1 MDDDEIQGGVSQVI
15 ILGILLFFMFRPEGG
30 YLQRLEF
37 LKFLIENG
45 ILLENIFL
53 FEVFSLL
60 VLFPIFISLYIFRNP
75 LGRAISRSMY
85 SLMAN
90 DLIKEFDKNDDSQ
103 LSKEEAKGLIDTILE
118 DLEESARISFDS
130 DTLFEKHD
138 SDKDG
143 KLNGNELTS
152 LILELFAQEL
162 AHSNQESPSAD
173 EPVAVG
179 SGEDEMQKLDRL
191 YNEGYLSKE
200 RYERLKQDLS
210 R

>member
-15 ILGILLFFMFRPEGG
+15 ILGILLFFKFRPEGG

-45 ILLENIFL
+45 LLLENIFL

>member
-45 ILLENIFL
+45 LLLENIFL

-118 DLEESARISFDS
+118 DLQGLVLIQTHCLRNT
-130 DTLFEKHD
+130 TLTKME
-138 SDKDG
+138 
-143 KLNGNELTS
+143 N
-152 LILELFAQEL
+152 
-162 AHSNQESPSAD
+162 
-173 EPVAVG
+173 
-179 SGEDEMQKLDRL
+179 
-191 YNEGYLSKE
+191 
-200 RYERLKQDLS
+200 
-210 R
+210 

>member
-1 MDDDEIQGGVSQVI
+1 M
-15 ILGILLFFMFRPEGG
+15 
-30 YLQRLEF
+30 
-37 LKFLIENG
+37 
-45 ILLENIFL
+45 
-53 FEVFSLL
+53 
-60 VLFPIFISLYIFRNP
+60 
-75 LGRAISRSMY
+75 
-85 SLMAN
+85 
-90 DLIKEFDKNDDSQ
+90 
-103 LSKEEAKGLIDTILE
+103 
-118 DLEESARISFDS
+118 EESASISFDS

-162 AHSNQESPSAD
+162 VHSNQESPSVD